1 MLEPNK
7 YIEEAI
13 KARKEGCSMKT
24 GTTYF
29 IDIDGTIV
37 DRSTQRPLENAVEII
52 NSLYDAGNTIILTTL
67 RGEDWKEDSR
77 FSVENTMKMLREIR
91 IKYHHILWDIPSPRI
106 LINDS
111 GAVAINHEPDTP
123 WILKSE
129 ESSPS
134 STGESE

>member
-13 KARKEGCSMKT
+13 KARKEGCSMRT
-24 GTTYF
+24 GTAYF

-37 DRSTQRPLENAVEII
+37 DRSTQQPLENAVEII

-77 FSVENTMKMLREIR
+77 FSIENTMKMLREIR

-111 GAVAINHEPDTP
+111 GAVAINHEPDAP
-123 WILKSE
+123 WVLKTE